1 MQEQCNII
9 VFVIFKLMK
18 FGTVSIP
25 GFSLSGSSIPRGIEN
40 VYET

>member
-9 VFVIFKLMK
+9 VFVIKLMK
-18 FGTVSIP
+18 FGAVSIP